1 MARDGKEWVCSYG
14 VRWTIVQELGTGIE
28 GPVIMIEL
36 DRERRRAILML
47 FKYRLSLPCQVVGH
61 RRRL

>member
-1 MARDGKEWVCSYG
+1 MAGDGKEWVCPYG

-28 GPVIMIEL
+28 SPVIMIEL

-47 FKYRLSLPCQVVGH
+47 FEYRLSLPC
-61 RRRL
+61 